1 MNLQEIKQNQTKK
14 ILQFSI
20 PAIIAMVLTALITVV
35 DGFFMGNYV
44 GEEGIAAVNLGVP
57 IVYLYLGVGLMVS
70 IGGVAIAGMALG
82 SGDKESCNQV
92 FRQTIATTAILSI
105 LISCIM
111 VFCFQSLLLTL
122 HAQGQLIEHFK
133 EYYRIMLLECLS
145 EGREIPN
152 FI

>member
-57 IVYLYLGVGLMVS
+57 IGFHWRCGNRRH
-70 IGGVAIAGMALG
+70 G
-82 SGDKESCNQV
+82 S
-92 FRQTIATTAILSI
+92 RLW
-105 LISCIM
+105 
-111 VFCFQSLLLTL
+111 
-122 HAQGQLIEHFK
+122 
-133 EYYRIMLLECLS
+133 
-145 EGREIPN
+145 
-152 FI
+152 